1 MVEAM
6 SDGTPRPKFPDEIW
20 DGTTP
25 KIPDVHIRKTPDVLL
40 GERYRAEIRSLEEVL
55 TPYIRLLETI
65 KNYGVGN
72 SLLGVKSD
80 GTELEYKVLV
90 EGSGVTIVHGPG
102 SITISSTGDGFLPL
116 TAEADATIK
125 IGNPIRLKANGHVEP
140 AQANTLSTSHV
151 VGIAITDTEPTYTCK
166 YLSEGQVNRTDWTDI
181 AGSANLTPG
190 ATYFLSTSQA
200 GKITTIA
207 PSTQSQYV
215 VRVGRAIDV
224 LTLDVEIEWPI
235 LL

>member
-1 MVEAM
+1 MGHA
-6 SDGTPRPKFPDEIW
+6 TPDPKFPDVVW

-25 KIPDVHIRKTPDVLL
+25 KVPDVNTRKTPDILF

-55 TPYIRLLETI
+55 TKYIQLLETI
-65 KNYGVGN
+65 KSYGVGN
-72 SLLGVKSD
+72 SLLGVKND

-90 EGSGVTIVHGPG
+90 EGSGVTITHNPG
-102 SITISSTGDGFLPL
+102 SITISFTGGGFAPL
-116 TAEADATIK
+116 IAEADAIIK
-125 IGNPIRLKANGHVEP
+125 IGNPVQLKANGHVEP
-140 AQANTLSTSHV
+140 AQADTLSTAHV
-151 VGIAITDTEPTYTCK
+151 AGIAITDTEPTYTCE
-166 YLSEGQVNRTDWTDI
+166 YLSEGQVNRADWTDI
-181 AGSANLTPG
+181 AGSAGLTPG
-190 ATYFLSTSQA
+190 ATYFLSASQA

-215 VRVGRAIDV
+215 VRVGRAINI